1 MIGGPIELAIGLTI
15 PVEIAVRRA
24 RRAKPGRERAAR
36 ARVHYWRALQA
47 FMFGMAF
54 AFWMVQAT
62 QTWEYAVL
70 VVIIAVSLGLAGW
83 QVRLLRRARRPPVRP
98 PVRAA

>member
-1 MIGGPIELAIGLTI
+1 MIGGPIEIAIGLTI
-15 PVEIAVRRA
+15 PVELAVRRA
-24 RRAKPGRERAAR
+24 RKAKRGREQAAQ

-47 FMFGMAF
+47 VMFGLAF

-70 VVIIAVSLGLAGW
+70 AAGIAVALGLALW
-83 QVRLLRRARRPPVRP
+83 QVLLHRRVLRE

>member
-1 MIGGPIELAIGLTI
+1 MIGGPIEIAIALTI

-24 RRAKPGRERAAR
+24 RRAKPGREQAAR

-47 FMFGMAF
+47 FAFGLAF
-54 AFWMVQAT
+54 AFWMVQAE
-62 QTWEYAVL
+62 QTWEYLVL
-70 VVIIAVSLGLAGW
+70 SGGIAVALGLALW
-83 QVRLLRRARRPPVRP
+83 QVLLHRRVLRQ

>member
-62 QTWEYAVL
+62 RTWEYVVL
-70 VVIIAVSLGLAGW
+70 SVGIAVALGLGLW
-83 QVRLLRRARRPPVRP
+83 QVLLHRRVLRDPVP
-98 PVRAA
+98 AT